1 MKHILYLAWK
11 YLRFNRGKTLV
22 LVGSISLILFL
33 PAGLH
38 VLVEQG
44 SETLTAR
51 AQATP
56 LLLGPM
62 GSAADIMLSSLYF
75 KEPTLAPLTFAQV
88 GRINDTGLA
97 RGIPLYMRY
106 TVEEQRIVGTTL
118 DYFDFRKL
126 VLAQGRQMTL
136 LGECVL
142 GAEAAKALNVSVGEA
157 VISTPAGAFDVAGT
171 FPLKMPVV
179 GILKPTGNADD
190 QTVFVDLKTSWVI
203 SGLAHGHMDVTQPNM
218 ETGVLKRE
226 EGNVV
231 ANASVLSYT
240 EITPD
245 NMDSFHFHGD
255 PDQFPV
261 DAVIVVPQDR
271 KSGILLRGRY
281 QKEAGVQM
289 LVPLTVIQ
297 ELLDTVFVVRDYVV
311 LAGVGV
317 AGAAFMIMA
326 LVFALSI
333 RLRKREI
340 ETIRKIG
347 GARQRLTAILCTE
360 IVIVVGAGIGL
371 AALLTSIVSR
381 YGNLLLHIVEM

>member
-1 MKHILYLAWK
+1 MRHVLYLAWK

-22 LVGSISLILFL
+22 LIGSITLILFL

-51 AQATP
+51 AADTP

-75 KEPTLAPLTFAQV
+75 MEPTLAPLTFDQV
-88 GRINDTGLA
+88 GRIQDTGLA
-97 RGIPLYMRY
+97 YGIPLHLRY

-118 DYFDFRKL
+118 DYFDFRGL
-126 VLAQGRQMTL
+126 TLAQGRKMSL

-142 GAEAAKALNVSVGEA
+142 GSEAAKALNVGVGEA
-157 VISTPAGAFDVAGT
+157 VISTPAGAFDVAGS

-190 QTVFVDLKTSWVI
+190 QAVLVDLKTNWVI
-203 SGLAHGHMDVTQPNM
+203 SGLAHGHTDVTRPNA
-218 ETGVLKRE
+218 ESGVLKRQ
-226 EGNVV
+226 GDNVV
-231 ANASVLSYT
+231 ANASVLPYT
-240 EITPD
+240 EITRE
-245 NMDSFHFHGD
+245 NMDSFHFHGN
-255 PDQFPV
+255 PNQFPV

-271 KSGILLRGRY
+271 KAGILLRGRF
-281 QKEAGVQM
+281 QEDTGVQM
-289 LVPLTVIQ
+289 LVPLDVIKD
-297 ELLDTVFVVRDYVV
+297 LLDTVFVVRDYVV
-311 LAGVGV
+311 LAGIGV

-333 RLRKREI
+333 RLRRREI
-340 ETIRKIG
+340 ETIRRIG
-347 GARQRLTAILCTE
+347 GARRRLHAILCME
-360 IVIVVGAGIGL
+360 IVIVVGMGIGL
-371 AALLTSIVSR
+371 AALLTGIVSR

>member
-44 SETLTAR
+44 SQTLTAR

-75 KEPTLAPLTFAQV
+75 KEPTLAPLTFDQV
-88 GRINDTGLA
+88 GRISDTGLA
-97 RGIPLYMRY
+97 RGIPLHMRY

-118 DYFDFRKL
+118 DYFDFREL
-126 VLAQGRQMTL
+126 ILAQGRQMTL

-190 QTVFVDLKTSWVI
+190 QAVFVDLKTSWVI

-226 EGNVV
+226 KGNVV

-271 KSGILLRGRY
+271 KAGILLRGRY

-297 ELLDTVFVVRDYVV
+297 DLLDTVFVVRDYVV

-347 GARQRLTAILCTE
+347 GARQRLTAILCAE
-360 IVIVVGAGIGL
+360 IAIVVGAGIGM
-371 AALLTSIVSR
+371 AALLTIIVSR

>member
-33 PAGLH
+33 PAGLY

-44 SETLTAR
+44 SKTLTAR

-75 KEPTLAPLTFAQV
+75 KKPTLAPLTFAQV
-88 GRINDTGLA
+88 GRISDTGLA
-97 RGIPLYMRY
+97 RGIPLHMRY

-118 DYFDFRKL
+118 DYFDFREL

-142 GAEAAKALNVSVGEA
+142 GAEAARVLNVSVGEA

-179 GILKPTGNADD
+179 GILQPKGNADD
-190 QTVFVDLKTSWVI
+190 QAVFVDLKTSWVI
-203 SGLAHGHMDVTQPNM
+203 SGLAHGHMDVTQPDM

-271 KSGILLRGRY
+271 KAGILLRGRY

-317 AGAAFMIMA
+317 AGAAFVIMA

-347 GARQRLTAILCTE
+347 GARQRLTAILCAE
-360 IVIVVGAGIGL
+360 IAIVVGAGIGL

-381 YGNLLLHIVEM
+381 CGNLLLHIVEM

>member
-1 MKHILYLAWK
+1 VKHILYLAWK
-11 YLRFNRGKTLV
+11 YLRFNWGKTLV

-33 PAGLH
+33 PSGLH

-51 AQATP
+51 AQTTP

-62 GSAADIMLSSLYF
+62 GSASDLMLSSLYF
-75 KEPTLAPLTFAQV
+75 KEPTLAPLTYDQV
-88 GRINDTGLA
+88 GRIRDTGLA
-97 RGIPLYMRY
+97 YGIPLHMRY

-118 DYFDFRKL
+118 DYFDFREL
-126 VLAQGRQMTL
+126 FLAQGRKMSL

-157 VISTPAGAFDVAGT
+157 VISTPAGAFDVSGT

-179 GILKPTGNADD
+179 GILKSAENADD
-190 QTVFVDLKTSWVI
+190 QAVFVDLKTSWVI
-203 SGLAHGHMDVTQPNM
+203 SGLAHGHMDVRQPDA
-218 ETGVLKRE
+218 ESGVLKRE
-226 EGNVV
+226 KGNVV

-240 EITPD
+240 EITPE
-245 NMDSFHFHGD
+245 NIDSFHFHGD

-271 KSGILLRGRY
+271 KAGVLLRGRY
-281 QKEAGVQM
+281 REETSVQM
-289 LVPLTVIQ
+289 LVPLDVIQ
-297 ELLDTVFVVRDYVV
+297 DLLDTVFVVRDYVV

-347 GARQRLTAILCTE
+347 GARQRLTAILCME
-360 IVIVVGAGIGL
+360 IAIVVGAGIGL

>member
-171 FPLKMPVV
+171 FPLKMLVV
-179 GILKPTGNADD
+179 GILQSSGNADD
-190 QTVFVDLKTSWVI
+190 QAVFVDLKTSWVI

-240 EITPD
+240 EITPN

>member
-1 MKHILYLAWK
+1 MNHILYLAWQ

-22 LVGSISLILFL
+22 LIGSISLILFL
-33 PAGLH
+33 PSGLY

-44 SETLTAR
+44 SDTLTAR

-62 GSAADIMLSSLYF
+62 GSAADVMLSSLYF

-88 GRINDTGLA
+88 DRINGTGLA
-97 RGIPLYMRY
+97 RGIPLHMRY
-106 TVEEQRIVGTTL
+106 TVEAQRIVGTTL
-118 DYFDFRKL
+118 DYFDFREL
-126 VLAQGRQMTL
+126 VLAQGRQMSL

-142 GAEAAKALNVSVGEA
+142 GAEAAKALNASVGEA

-179 GILKPTGNADD
+179 GILKSTGNADD
-190 QTVFVDLKTSWVI
+190 RAVFVDLKTAWVI
-203 SGLAHGHMDVTQPNM
+203 SGLAHGHMDVTQPEA

-226 EGNVV
+226 EANVV

-240 EITPD
+240 EITSD
-245 NMDSFHFHGD
+245 NLASFHFHGD
-255 PDQFPV
+255 PDRFPV

-281 QKEAGVQM
+281 QKESSAQM

-297 ELLDTVFVVRDYVV
+297 DLLDTVFVVRDYVV
-311 LAGVGV
+311 LAGMGV

-333 RLRKREI
+333 RLRQREI

-347 GARQRLTAILCTE
+347 GARQRLTAILCAE
-360 IVIVVGAGIGL
+360 IAIVVGAGIAL
-371 AALLTSIVSR
+371 AALLTGMVSH
-381 YGNLLLHIVEM
+381 YGNLLVHIVEM

>member
-62 GSAADIMLSSLYF
+62 GSAADVMLSSLYF

-106 TVEEQRIVGTTL
+106 TVEEQRIIGTTL
-118 DYFDFRKL
+118 DYFDFRRLIL
-126 VLAQGRQMTL
+126 VQGRQMTL

-179 GILKPTGNADD
+179 GILKSTGSADD
-190 QTVFVDLKTSWVI
+190 QAVFVDLKTAWVI
-203 SGLAHGHMDVTQPNM
+203 SGLAHGHLDVTQPNM

-231 ANASVLSYT
+231 ANASVLPYT
-240 EITPD
+240 EITLE

-261 DAVIVVPQDR
+261 DAVIVIPEDR

-281 QKEAGVQM
+281 QKETSVQM
-289 LVPLTVIQ
+289 LVPLIVIQ
-297 ELLDTVFVVRDYVV
+297 DLLDTVFIVRDYVV

-326 LVFALSI
+326 LVFTLSI

-360 IVIVVGAGIGL
+360 IVIVVGTGIGL
-371 AALLTSIVSR
+371 AALFTIIVSH
-381 YGNLLLHIVEM
+381 YSYLLLHIVEM

>member
-1 MKHILYLAWK
+1 MKHVLYLAWK
-11 YLRFNRGKTLV
+11 YLRFNRGKTVV
-22 LVGSISLILFL
+22 LIGSISLILFL

-44 SETLTAR
+44 SETLTTR

-62 GSAADIMLSSLYF
+62 GSASDVMLSSLYF
-75 KEPTLAPLTFAQV
+75 KEPTLAPLTFGQV
-88 GRINDTGLA
+88 GRIHDTGLA
-97 RGIPLYMRY
+97 RGIPLHMRY

-118 DYFDFRKL
+118 DYFDFREL
-126 VLAQGRQMTL
+126 VLTQGRQMTL
-136 LGECVL
+136 LGECML

-179 GILKPTGNADD
+179 GILKSTGSADD
-190 QTVFVDLKTSWVI
+190 QAVFVDLKTAWVI

-218 ETGVLKRE
+218 EMGVLKRE

-240 EITPD
+240 EITPE
-245 NMDSFHFHGD
+245 NMDSFHFHGN

-281 QKEAGVQM
+281 QKEVGVQM

-297 ELLDTVFVVRDYVV
+297 DLLDTVFVVRDYVV

-360 IVIVVGAGIGL
+360 IVIVVGTGIGL
-371 AALLTSIVSR
+371 AALLTIIVSR
-381 YGNLLLHIVEM
+381 YSNLLLQIVEM